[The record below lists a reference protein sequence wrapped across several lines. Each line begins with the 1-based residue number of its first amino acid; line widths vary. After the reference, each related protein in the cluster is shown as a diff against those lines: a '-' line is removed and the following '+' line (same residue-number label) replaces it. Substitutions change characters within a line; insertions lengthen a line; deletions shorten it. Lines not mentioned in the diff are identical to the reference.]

1 MRKQVRPAAPAKLAE
16 NAERWN
22 KQWTDLR
29 TRNASAK
36 FSWYQLDGK
45 NAREW
50 ILPEL
55 RAMNQGHCSF
65 CDAFPLEDRSS
76 EPIEHFRPKTDV
88 RFTMLAFAWENLYYC
103 CELCQK
109 SKREQWDEALLS
121 PDEATYRFDRYFIFD
136 FTTGEIRPNP
146 RATPQDRHAAA
157 TTITLYGLNHPARR
171 RYRRVALDNWIGA
184 ANKRIDEFSY
194 RDFVELATT
203 TDLPE
208 QSLR

>member
-1 MRKQVRPAAPAKLAE
+1 MRKQVRPAAPPKLAE
-16 NAERWN
+16 NGEKWN
-22 KQWTDLR
+22 RQWADRRVLDP
-29 TRNASAK
+29 SAK
-36 FSWYQLDGK
+36 FSWYKVDGK

-50 ILPEL
+50 ILPSL

-65 CDAFPLEDRSS
+65 CDVYPLVDRSA

-109 SKREQWDEALLS
+109 SKREQWDEALLA
-121 PDEATYRFDRYFIFD
+121 PDEATYRFERYFIFD
-136 FTTGEIRPNP
+136 FTTGAIQPNP

-157 TTITLYGLNHPARR
+157 TTISLYGLDLSARR
-171 RYRRVALDNWIGA
+171 RYRRVALGNWIGST
-184 ANKRIDEFSY
+184 NNRIDEVSY

-203 TDLPE
+203 TDVQE
-208 QSLR
+208 